1 MASFTLASSASS
13 AQSADKPLPRA
24 TRLRS
29 LLVGFLLL
37 ACPAFAQ
44 AQTAESKPPVIHV
57 GSKSFTESVVLGE
70 MLAQL
75 AAHAGAKAEHEAEL
89 GGTQIAFA
97 ALTKG
102 DIDAYCEY
110 TGTLSLEVLEDS
122 HPRTTADIEKLLA
135 ARGLK
140 ITRSLGFNNAY
151 AVGMRRDLAERLKLK
166 SISDITRRQH
176 EPQIARLKFGFS
188 DEFMNRGDGW
198 PGLAARYRLNFQPAG
213 LDHNL
218 AYRGI
223 RAGTVDVTD
232 VYTTDAEVAA
242 YDLTTLED
250 DRGYFPPYE
259 CVILYRADLESRAPQ
274 VLAAWK
280 RLEGAIN
287 DDTIL
292 EMNSRAR
299 LDRVLEGRVSAEFL
313 GRELG
318 IDVPIPD
325 DNRFQRM
332 LVQLGIN
339 TRQHLLLVLVSLSAA
354 MVIALPLGIIAYR
367 RPRAGQPIL
376 GAVGILQTL
385 PSMAVLMFLIPLLG
399 LGVWPTVTALFLYSL
414 LPIVRNTYAGLQQI
428 PESLR
433 ESATVL
439 GLTPR
444 ARLWLVELPM
454 ASRSILAGIKT
465 AAVINVGTATIGGL
479 IGAGGYGQPIITGT
493 RLNDLSI
500 ILQGAIPAAVMALAV
515 QGLFELAERF
525 VVPKG
530 LRLKPAG

>member
-1 MASFTLASSASS
+1 MALCLLTVSFLWISPAL
-13 AQSADKPLPRA
+13 AQSDAR
-24 TRLRS
+24 
-29 LLVGFLLL
+29 
-37 ACPAFAQ
+37 
-44 AQTAESKPPVIHV
+44 VIRV
-57 GSKSFTESVVLGE
+57 GSKSFTESVILGE
-70 MLAQL
+70 MLTQL
-75 AAHAGAKAEHEAEL
+75 AAHAGAKARHQAEL
-89 GGTQIAFA
+89 AGTQVAFS
-97 ALTKG
+97 ALTEG

-110 TGTLSLEVLEDS
+110 TGTLSLEVLEAS
-122 HPRTTADIEKLLA
+122 HPRTTADIEAALA
-135 ARGLK
+135 KQGLK

-151 AVGMRRDLAERLKLK
+151 ALGMRRDLAERLNLK
-166 SISDITRRQH
+166 TISDIAGRQQ
-176 EPQIARLKFGFS
+176 EPEIARLKFGFS

-198 PGLAARYRLNFQPAG
+198 PGLSAKYRLNFQPAG

-223 RAGTVDVTD
+223 RGRTVHVTD

-274 VLAAWK
+274 VLAEWK
-280 RLEGAIN
+280 RLEGAI
-287 DDTIL
+287 DDAAML
-292 EMNSRAR
+292 EMNSKAR
-299 LDRVLEGRVSAEFL
+299 LDRVLEGRVSADFL
-313 GRELG
+313 GRKLG
-318 IDVPIPD
+318 IDVPIAD
-325 DNRFQRM
+325 DGRFRRM

-354 MVIALPLGIIAYR
+354 MLIAVPLGILAHR
-367 RPRAGQPIL
+367 RPSAGQAIL
-376 GAVGILQTL
+376 GTVGILQTL

-399 LGVWPTVTALFLYSL
+399 LGVWPTVAALFLYSL
-414 LPIVRNTYAGLQQI
+414 LPIVRNTYAGLQEI
-428 PESLR
+428 PNNLR

-500 ILQGAIPAAVMALAV
+500 ILQGAIPAALMALAV
-515 QGLFELAERF
+515 QGLFELAERV
-525 VVPKG
+525 VVPRG
-530 LRLKPAG
+530 LRLASAG

>member
-1 MASFTLASSASS
+1 MALCTFAFSASS
-13 AQSADKPLPRA
+13 AKSADRA
-24 TRLRS
+24 RRCGLGLIA
-29 LLVGFLLL
+29 LLFL
-37 ACPAFAQ
+37 CPPALGQ
-44 AQTAESKPPVIHV
+44 SVVPVIRV
-57 GSKSFTESVVLGE
+57 GSKAFTESVILGE
-70 MLAQL
+70 MLIQL
-75 AAHAGAKAEHEAEL
+75 ASHAGAKAEHQAEL
-89 GGTQIAFA
+89 GGTQIAFS

-102 DIDAYCEY
+102 EIDAYCEY
-110 TGTLSLEVLEDS
+110 TGTLSLEVLAAS
-122 HPRTTADIEKLLA
+122 RPRTTADIEAALA
-135 ARGLK
+135 KQGVK

-151 AVGMRRDLAERLKLK
+151 ALGMRRDMAARLNLK
-166 SISDITRRQH
+166 TISDITRRQH
-176 EPQIARLKFGFS
+176 EPEIAKLRFGFS

-198 PGLAARYRLNFQPAG
+198 PGLSAKYRLNFQPSG

-223 RAGTVDVTD
+223 RSGTVHVTD
-232 VYTTDAEVAA
+232 VYTTDAEVIA

-274 VLAAWK
+274 VLAQWK
-280 RLEGAIN
+280 RLEGAI
-287 DDTIL
+287 DDAAMQ
-292 EMNSRAR
+292 EMNSQAR
-299 LDRVLEGRVSAEFL
+299 LDRVLEGRVSAGFL
-313 GRELG
+313 NKTLG
-318 IDVPIPD
+318 IDVPVD
-325 DNRFQRM
+325 EDSRLRRM

-354 MVIALPLGIIAYR
+354 VVIALPLGVIAYR

-376 GAVGILQTL
+376 GTVGILQTL
-385 PSMAVLMFLIPLLG
+385 PSMAVLMFLIPVLG

-525 VVPKG
+525 IVPKG
-530 LRLKPAG
+530 LRIAAAR

>member
-1 MASFTLASSASS
+1 MASFIDSRAPSANTLDQYQRYALVLAALMTVSLPAS
-13 AQSADKPLPRA
+13 AQS
-24 TRLRS
+24 
-29 LLVGFLLL
+29 
-37 ACPAFAQ
+37 Q
-44 AQTAESKPPVIHV
+44 APVVRV
-57 GSKSFTESVVLGE
+57 GSKAFTESVILGE

-75 AAHAGAKAEHEAEL
+75 ASHAGAEASHQAEL
-89 GGTQIAFA
+89 GGTQIAFT

-110 TGTLSLEVLEDS
+110 TGTLALEVLEAS
-122 HPRTTADIEKLLA
+122 RPRTSEDIEAALA
-135 ARGLK
+135 AHGLK

-151 AVGMRRDLAERLKLK
+151 ALGMRRDLAERLNLET
-166 SISDITRRQH
+166 ISDLARRQQ
-176 EPQIARLKFGFS
+176 EPEIAQLKFGFS

-198 PGLAARYRLNFQPAG
+198 PGLAAKYRLNFRPSG

-223 RAGTVDVTD
+223 RAGTVHVTD

-242 YDLTTLED
+242 YELATLED

-259 CVILYRADLESRAPQ
+259 CVILYRADLEDRAPQ
-274 VLAAWK
+274 VVAEWK
-280 RLEGAIN
+280 RLEGAI
-287 DDTIL
+287 DDAAML
-292 EMNSRAR
+292 EMNSQAR
-299 LDRVLEGRVSAEFL
+299 LDRMLEGRVSADFL
-313 GRELG
+313 MRTLSIE
-318 IDVPIPD
+318 VPLPD
-325 DNRFQRM
+325 DDRFKRM

-339 TRQHLLLVLVSLSAA
+339 TRQHLLLVIVSLFAA
-354 MVIALPLGIIAYR
+354 VAVALPLGVIAYR

-376 GAVGILQTL
+376 GTVGILQTL
-385 PSMAVLMFLIPLLG
+385 PSMAVLMFLIPVLG
-399 LGVWPTVTALFLYSL
+399 LGVWPTVAALFLYSL

-525 VVPKG
+525 VVPRG
-530 LRLKPAG
+530 LRLAAAG